1 MEQTVTSTCL
11 PVLYDTKLTG
21 SHAAVRNVAH
31 TSNRADR
38 TGCQAALNPVGLY
51 IRRRLLPVVLRLE
64 QTLKVDDIIALLEMV
79 VILTGNAI
87 ERPEYLNAAVRAAAD
102 VCKVKPKPHPG
113 GWPPRTRAIY
123 PVLYKV
129 LLMLRHCTGSRKRQ
143 NGRRKASS
151 PTRRENARSLIGEDG
166 STSYPFRS
174 GLRASRGTFKV
185 ASRVLMLPGAKC
197 RCCSWIFREDI
208 FILF

>member
-1 MEQTVTSTCL
+1 M

-87 ERPEYLNAAVRAAAD
+87 ERPEHLNAAVRFVTG

-113 GWPPRTRAIY
+113 GWPSRTRVIY

-129 LLMLRHCTGSRKRQ
+129 LLMLRHCT
-143 NGRRKASS
+143 
-151 PTRRENARSLIGEDG
+151 
-166 STSYPFRS
+166 
-174 GLRASRGTFKV
+174 
-185 ASRVLMLPGAKC
+185 
-197 RCCSWIFREDI
+197 
-208 FILF
+208 